1 MKKEADKFCEFQCFA
16 WQLLLPISLPYS
28 RQPQE
33 QKPNS
38 WCSQMLP
45 SQAIGTLTSKNGGKC
60 SYLPGSTLPGDQ
72 PRGWLLFQPTDLTQL
87 PKKCLQKEFKVR
99 TYFYFFSY
107 WIQALKEV
115 SSRSLTDHEDNET
128 QTSRLCMTVSCVIL
142 CFAKMPC
149 KIH

>member
-16 WQLLLPISLPYS
+16 QQLLLPISLPFS

-33 QKPNS
+33 QMSNS

-45 SQAIGTLTSKNGGKC
+45 SQTGGTLTSKNCGKC
-60 SYLPGSTLPGDQ
+60 SYLPGSSLLGDQ
-72 PRGWLLFQPTDLTQL
+72 SRGWLLFQPIDLKQL
-87 PKKCLQKEFKVR
+87 PKKCLSKEFKVR

-115 SSRSLTDHEDNET
+115 SSRSLTDCEIMKH
-128 QTSRLCMTVSCVIL
+128 RLQDC
-142 CFAKMPC
+142 A
-149 KIH
+149 